1 MDIGKIIEQVIS
13 EGGNEV
19 QFKIGAQPLMRR
31 NRVLKKLD
39 MPSVIKEDIDSLI
52 KEFLSGDEI
61 KKCEQK
67 QYLEVNLFGKLPVNV
82 RLTFFWA
89 QESPTVIVKL
99 LNEKISTL
107 KDLGF
112 PDPMIPVLESRT
124 GLFIVTGPA
133 RSGISTTLA
142 AMVEHLNQN
151 FNRHI
156 ATFEDPIEY
165 NFESKNSK
173 ITQRQIGKD
182 TMDIN
187 QALNFAKKMDVDTY
201 VISDIKQNI
210 PFKTILDMVSSG
222 NFVIM
227 AMSSLGFTSALEKI
241 ALDFPE
247 DQRDYVW
254 QILADNLRGICSQAL
269 ILNNSGNLVSAYETL
284 IMNGIAA
291 GIIQKGKTTQLE
303 GNIMNFE
310 MGSALFSEY
319 VNHLVLKNAI
329 DKPSADNF
337 IEQLR
342 STKV

>member
-1 MDIGKIIEQVIS
+1 MDIEKIVEQVIK

-19 QFKIGAQPLMRR
+19 QFKIGAKPLMRR

-39 MPSVIKEDIDSLI
+39 LPAIIKEDLDSLI
-52 KEFLSGDEI
+52 KEFLSPDEI
-61 KKCEQK
+61 KKIEQK
-67 QYLEVNLFGKLPVNV
+67 QFLEINVFGKLAANI
-82 RLTFFWA
+82 RLSFFWA
-89 QESPTVIVKL
+89 QESPIIIVKI
-99 LNEKISTL
+99 LNETIPSLTEL
-107 KDLGF
+107 SF
-112 PDPMIPVLESRT
+112 PAALMPILEAKT
-124 GLFIVTGPA
+124 GLFILTGPA

-142 AMVEHLNQN
+142 AIVEHLNQN

-156 ATFEDPIEY
+156 ATFEDPIEF
-165 NFESKNSK
+165 NFVSKNSK

-182 TMDIN
+182 ILDLN
-187 QALNFAKKMDVDTY
+187 QALNFSKKMDVDTY

-227 AMSSLGFTSALEKI
+227 AMSSLGFASALEKI

-247 DQRDYVW
+247 EQRDYVW
-254 QILADNLRGICSQAL
+254 QILADNLKAVCSQAL
-269 ILNNSGNLVSAYETL
+269 ILSGNGTLVSAYETL
-284 IMNGIAA
+284 IMNNIAA
-291 GIIQKGKTTQLE
+291 GIVQKGKTAQLE

-310 MGSALFSEY
+310 MGSALFNEY

-329 DKPSADNF
+329 DKPAADNF
-337 IEQLR
+337 IEQLK